1 MIALTAF
8 VSVLLLAV
16 ALDRVRVVSVAT
28 TALGTAQN
36 AVATMRDGSLD
47 DQARE
52 RAMQQASM
60 RLFGHFASIL
70 GRVAVALVVS
80 LVPVVIADQS
90 GVATAASVIAFL
102 SRLDVVLIASV
113 GVVLG
118 YLIRIR
124 LWPSN

>member
-16 ALDRVRVVSVAT
+16 ALDRVGVVRVAT
-28 TALGTAQN
+28 TALGMAQD
-36 AVATMRDGSLD
+36 AVATMQDRSLD
-47 DQARE
+47 DHARE
-52 RAMQQASM
+52 RAMQQASI

-70 GRVAVALVVS
+70 GRVALALVVS
-80 LVPVVIADQS
+80 LVPGGIADRS
-90 GVATAASVIAFL
+90 GMATAANVIAFL
-102 SRLDVVLIASV
+102 SRLDVILSVSV
-113 GVVLG
+113 GMVLG